1 MPIRLLVYFVKC
13 FLILPLVT
21 FFILFIVN
29 FLITFVAK
37 IHGKVKQRE
46 KVKFQTI
53 LLPDDF
59 EVCYSKKDITPGTLA
74 DIYVDQEGGCKHV
87 DGLVLAPTFRKT
99 GCDKI
104 RDRLCGCFIRDPK
117 DEGGQCGIYCYSP
130 QEDRFRY
137 QIFFNGKEIGGAIIF
152 CDNDVVTCLG
162 YKGNK
167 SFENCIYIV
176 DSLQR
181 VVTEHLEV
189 LGLKRAQNDQSLEKA
204 FSRLFCEI
212 YNPNLVSWNE
222 YLIYT
227 ENPEWAI
234 DQKLL
239 ATNLKNFP
247 KLPEY
252 KIETQILDEVNNISS
267 IGMHKLIAELGL
279 GDYNRK
285 AEYIDDRFRLLLK
298 PDGSPFASFLI
309 ITIQGPEKD
318 NFSTVI
324 VGECFCECVKL
335 SENKDIVY
343 EVYKDGV
350 LAEKITDRFCEGGAI
365 VKSVNN
371 LKDLQG
377 SDLFP
382 KGQILQSR
390 VAINVFGINIDGA
403 LDKILF
409 DKDLGIIR
417 KFLLNSITTD
427 VDGDLFG
434 AIQALLVQR
443 LITDYTNDL

>member
-1 MPIRLLVYFVKC
+1 MTIR
-13 FLILPLVT
+13 
-21 FFILFIVN
+21 
-29 FLITFVAK
+29 
-37 IHGKVKQRE
+37 GKVKQRE
-46 KVKFQTI
+46 KIKFQTI

-59 EVCYSKKDITPGTLA
+59 EVCYSKKNITPGTLA
-74 DIYVDQEGGCKHV
+74 DIRVDQEGGYKHV

-99 GCDKI
+99 GCDKLI
-104 RDRLCGCFIRDPK
+104 RDERCGFMIRDLK
-117 DEGGQCGIYCYSP
+117 DQGRQSGVYCYSP

-137 QIFFNGKEIGGAIIF
+137 QMFFNGQEIGGAIIF

-176 DSLQR
+176 DNLQR

-189 LGLKRAQNDQSLEKA
+189 LGLQGAQNNQSIEKA
-204 FSRLFCEI
+204 FSRLFYEI

-222 YLIYT
+222 YRTAIDS
-227 ENPEWAI
+227 EWAI

-239 ATNLKNFP
+239 ATNLKNFQFP
-247 KLPEY
+247 GLPEY
-252 KIETQILDEVNNISS
+252 KIETQILDEANNNP
-267 IGMHKLIAELGL
+267 MLHKLIAELGL

-285 AEYIDDRFRLLLK
+285 AEYDDRFRLLLK

-318 NFSTVI
+318 NFSTII

-343 EVYKDGV
+343 EIYKDGV

-371 LKDLQG
+371 LTDLQG

-390 VAINVFGINIDGA
+390 VAINVFGINTNGA

-417 KFLLNSITTD
+417 KFLLNSISTD
-427 VDGDLFG
+427 VDGDLFA